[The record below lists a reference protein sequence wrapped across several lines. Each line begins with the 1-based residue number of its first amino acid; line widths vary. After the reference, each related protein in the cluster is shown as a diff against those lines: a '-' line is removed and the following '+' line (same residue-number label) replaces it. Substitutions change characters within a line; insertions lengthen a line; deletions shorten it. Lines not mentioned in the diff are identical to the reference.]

1 MNPRRTPKLP
11 SPLLIPAIVLS
22 TASLAWTTWSLV
34 DLLGAGPVGLTVAAG
49 SDVIWGSVIVAEA
62 RGLRIPLGKRKTNLV
77 PLIGWAALLVVA
89 GFLAWHGINK
99 NIPAMA
105 VAGPFL
111 PIGAKGVWALALTD
125 MRDPAAL
132 TDTDKAKL
140 ADLKRGMKMERA
152 KHDIEM
158 ERREMNGELILKEV
172 DTDFAIE
179 LSRQD
184 KARDLFRRRPLEL
197 PTSEANTQQSE
208 PGEAN
213 GERVLRLS
221 EASTARSEREI
232 APAFAGELLHAEDAN
247 AAAQTT
253 SSREAFGF
261 AAVLQGETRRENAP
275 TRKSRTS
282 HPTQAN
288 AKSKTKPSP
297 SQEAKANNREAAL
310 ATYRESVANGKP
322 LTGAEL
328 GRRYGHTPRWG
339 QQLIAE
345 AKNH

>member
-11 SPLLIPAIVLS
+11 SPLLIPAITLS

-49 SDVIWGSVIVAEA
+49 SDIIWGSVIVAEA
-62 RGLRIPLGKRKTNLV
+62 RGLRLTLGKRKANLV

-111 PIGAKGVWALALTD
+111 PIGAKGVWALALAD
-125 MRDPAAL
+125 LRDPADL

-140 ADLKRGMKMERA
+140 AELQRNMKMEKE
-152 KHDIEM
+152 KHGIEM
-158 ERREMNGELILKEV
+158 DRREMNGDLILKEV
-172 DTDFAIE
+172 ETDYRIE
-179 LSRQD
+179 TKRQD
-184 KARDLFRRRPLEL
+184 MARDLFRRRPIEL
-197 PTSEANTQQSE
+197 PASEAASQPSE
-208 PGEAN
+208 EPDAN
-213 GERVLRLS
+213 SERVLRLS
-221 EASTARSEREI
+221 EASTRGSEREI
-232 APAFAGELLHAEDAN
+232 APAFAGELLRADDAN

-261 AAVLQGETRRENAP
+261 AAALQGETRREIAP
-275 TRKSRTS
+275 TRKSRAS
-282 HPTQAN
+282 HPAQAN
-288 AKSKTKPSP
+288 AKNKTKPSP

-345 AKNH
+345 AKNT